1 MTKKGVLLNS
11 NNEVVAVAFSNLPAG
26 DCEYSTETSY
36 DALLQYDILVHKTY
50 GKLSYSKANLK
61 RAEKCDRFASVFD
74 EERREFLLDKAE

>member
-1 MTKKGVLLNS
+1 MTNKCVLINS
-11 NNEVVAVAFSNLPAG
+11 NNEVVEVVFSNLPAV

-36 DALLQYDILVHKTY
+36 DALHQYDILVHKTY

-74 EERREFLLDKAE
+74 EEQREFLLDKAE